1 MFVTIWLLLK
11 CNMDIPIDV
20 NKNNKASHTIYIYKP
35 IELSVIVIEVNFTT
49 F

>member
-1 MFVTIWLLLK
+1 MIIIEMQYGYTHW
-11 CNMDIPIDV
+11 CQQ
-20 NKNNKASHTIYIYKP
+20 NNKASHTIYIYKP